1 MATTRFLQRLTGLI
15 FALAI
20 LGGCSTLSDTHVK
33 YLQSKCAIY
42 GLEPGTDAH
51 AVCYNKEAL
60 QWQRK
65 TWGDSFG

>member
-1 MATTRFLQRLTGLI
+1 MAKTGFVHRLAGLMFI
-15 FALAI
+15 LAA
-20 LGGCSTLSDTHVK
+20 LGGCTTLSDTHAR

-51 AVCYNKEAL
+51 AACYDEEA
-60 QWQRK
+60 QEWQRK